1 MTIPFPILA
10 FVSPVRLEFM
20 SWWMATLLFA
30 SLGAIVVLLG
40 MRSLNGLGAVRKW
53 VAIAIRLAVLLLL
66 VLILAGVRWQRKHS
80 ALEIWVL
87 RDVSPST
94 ELVEKKDY
102 TGKSLQDSIDDYL
115 RESVRDKRKKPD
127 DRVGVI
133 SFMER
138 AQVDAMP
145 SKDLKLDTRGIPERG
160 SGTDASAAI
169 QLAAASMSPDAMHR
183 FVLMTDG
190 NFNTGDLDAALGV
203 AISQH
208 IPIDVMPLHY
218 DVQNAVMIERFISPT
233 WKRENE
239 PFTIDVILQSTGS
252 RPIPGKLEV
261 LHKTENGNEVLEK
274 ARSIVLKPGLNRESV
289 KVPALQRAGVHQFVA
304 KFTPEAGALQAAG
317 GAISANIDKINQP
330 AESFVFVKGKGQVLY
345 VDNYRDASGQRGPGE
360 YLANALAAEKI
371 SLRTITMDQFPQN
384 LVALQN
390 YDAVI
395 LGNVRHG
402 EGGVTTEMDKMIA
415 TYVHDMGGGLVMLGG
430 EDAFGAGGWQG
441 SEIEKILP
449 VDMDIPAQ
457 RQVGKGALVLVM
469 HSCEMPDGNYWG
481 LQCALQAVKT
491 LSEHDEVGI
500 ISYNWGGGGGNNGVG
515 GANWDYL
522 LQEKGDGSGVAAAAN
537 KMKLGDMPS
546 FDDSLNLAMN
556 GANGGY
562 CLAKSNARHKHV
574 IIISDGDPQAP
585 IPTLVQQYKQ
595 NKVSVSTV
603 TVYPH
608 QMGASGL
615 PPTMEDIA
623 KQLAGRA
630 YGPINTKPNQLPQIF
645 IKEATIV
652 RRSLIK
658 EDEKGIAVR
667 RLDASDEMVRGM
679 PNPPSI
685 FGLVLTSKKSD
696 PKVAMPFSAGS
707 MNDPLLAHWQAG
719 LGKAAAFTSDPTAK
733 WGVNWIGSPDYGK
746 FWAQVVRSVSRP
758 PMSGDF
764 DVQTTTTGTRG
775 KVTVEALG
783 KDDNFQNF
791 LNIGGNII
799 GPDGKQVPIRLVQT
813 GPGTYEAEFDARE
826 AGNYVVALNY
836 SGQKQ
841 SGMLLSGVAMNS
853 DPEMRDLQSNE
864 AKLEEI
870 RERTG
875 GRRLPAWDAG
885 GADLFT
891 RDGLLVSASPMPVWD
906 LLIPVLLGLILL
918 DVAARRI
925 AWDYQ
930 STRRLVLAMGD
941 RIRAFTTVRRVESR
955 GTLDAFR
962 RVREEVAETKF
973 RPAEAGGL
981 APPKLPA
988 QASAR
993 PDPRAKFEARA
1004 GGVEGNI
1011 TQVVGGAT
1019 DKPVPP
1025 PPKKI
1030 EPKGAPSGGSHT
1042 GSLLEAKRRAQQ
1054 QIKKKEEG
1062 E

>member
-1 MTIPFPILA
+1 MTIPSPILA
-10 FVSPVRLEFM
+10 FTSPIRLEFM
-20 SWWMATLLFA
+20 SWWSAALLFA
-30 SLGAIVVLLG
+30 GLGAIVVLLG

-53 VAIAIRLAVLLLL
+53 VAIGVRLAVLLLL
-66 VLILAGVRWQRKHS
+66 VLILAGVRWQRKHT
-80 ALEIWVL
+80 ALEVWVL

-94 ELVEKKDY
+94 DLVEKKDY

-115 RESVRDKRKKPD
+115 RESVKDKRKQSD
-127 DRVGVI
+127 DRVGII
-133 SFMER
+133 SFTQR
-138 AQVDAMP
+138 SQVDTMP

-160 SGTDASAAI
+160 SGTDASSAI
-169 QLAAASMSPDAMHR
+169 QLALASMSPDAMHR
-183 FVLMTDG
+183 LVLISDG
-190 NFNTGDLDAALGV
+190 NYNAGDLDAALGI
-203 AISQH
+203 AKSQNV
-208 IPIDVMPLHY
+208 PIDVMPLHY
-218 DVQNAVMIERFISPT
+218 DVQNAVMIERFVSPT

-239 PFTIDVILQSTGS
+239 PFSIDVILQSTGS

-261 LHKTENGNEVLEK
+261 LHKTEGGNEVLEK
-274 ARSIVLKPGLNRESV
+274 ARPVTLEPGLHVEHVR
-289 KVPALQRAGVHQFVA
+289 VPALQRAGVHQFVA
-304 KFTPEAGALQAAG
+304 KFTPDPGALQAAG
-317 GAISANIDKINQP
+317 GAVSANIDKINQP

-345 VDNYRDASGQRGPGE
+345 VDNYRDGSGQRGPGE
-360 YLANALAAEKI
+360 FLAKALAGEEI

-402 EGGVTTEMDKMIA
+402 EGGITTEQDKMLA
-415 TYVHDMGGGLVMLGG
+415 TYVHDMGGGLIMLGG
-430 EDAFGAGGWQG
+430 EDSFGAGGWQG

-469 HSCEMPDGNYWG
+469 HSCEMPDGNFWG
-481 LQCALQAVKT
+481 LQCALQSVKT

-500 ISYNWGGGGGNNGVG
+500 ISYNWGGGGGANGIG
-515 GANWDYL
+515 GASWDFV
-522 LQEKGDGSGVAAAAN
+522 LQEKGDGSAVTAAAK
-537 KMKLGDMPS
+537 KMQLGDMPS

-562 CLAKSNARHKHV
+562 CLSKSNARHKHV

-585 IPTLVQQYKQ
+585 NPTLVQQYKQ

-603 TVYPH
+603 TVFPH
-608 QMGASGL
+608 QFGQSGL

-623 KQLAGRA
+623 KQLGGHA
-630 YGPINTKPNQLPQIF
+630 YGPINKNPNQLPQIF

-658 EDEKGIAVR
+658 EDEKGIAVN

-679 PNPPSI
+679 ARPPAV
-685 FGLVLTSKKSD
+685 FGMVLTSKKSD
-696 PKVAMPFSAGS
+696 PKVSMPFAAGT

-719 LGKAAAFTSDPTAK
+719 LGKAAVFTSDPTAK
-733 WGVNWIGSPDYGK
+733 WGVNWVGSPDYAK

-764 DVQTTTTGTRG
+764 DVQTTTTGTKG
-775 KVTVEALG
+775 KITVEALG
-783 KDDNFQNF
+783 KDDTFQNF

-799 GPDGKQVPIRLVQT
+799 GPDGKHVPVRLVQT

-853 DPEMRDLQSNE
+853 DPEMRDLKSNE

-870 RERTG
+870 RDRTG
-875 GRRLPAWDAG
+875 GRMLPAWDAG

-891 RDGLLVSASPMPVWD
+891 REGLVVTASPMPIWD
-906 LLIPVLLGLILL
+906 WLIPVLLGLILL

-925 AWDYQ
+925 AWDWQ
-930 STRRLVLAMGD
+930 STKRMALAMGD
-941 RIRAFTTVRRVESR
+941 RIRAYTTVRRVESR
-955 GTLDAFR
+955 TTLDAFR

-973 RPAEAGGL
+973 RPAETGASPPPVPSQAG
-981 APPKLPA
+981 
-988 QASAR
+988 AR
-993 PDPRAKFEARA
+993 PDPRAKFEAKA

-1011 TQVVGGAT
+1011 TQIVGGAT

-1054 QIKKKEEG
+1054 QIKKKESE
-1062 E
+1062 